1 MGYKTWRSIEMTLD
15 PKSIKQALR
24 ELEECKRQLVEALTE
39 LTKTLQEQGVQVAK
53 MQVASF
59 DAVDSGEL
67 EHSIFGHYNEQSR
80 IGYIIAG
87 APHAFYVEYGTGAV
101 GADAPHPMASEAG
114 WEYMVGPHIKEG
126 PGGLGWWY
134 DKSSDGV
141 FSGDGDYHWT
151 RGQPARPF
159 MYNTFVW
166 LEEAAQALGRNI
178 FT

>member
-1 MGYKTWRSIEMTLD
+1 MTLD
-15 PKSIKQALR
+15 PKSVKKALK
-24 ELEECKRQLVEALTE
+24 EIEECKRQLTEAMNDLMR
-39 LTKTLQEQGVQVAK
+39 TLANQGAEIAK

-59 DAVDSGEL
+59 DAVDSGKL
-67 EHSIFGHYNEQSR
+67 QGSIYGHFNEQTR
-80 IGYIIAG
+80 IGYVIAG
-87 APHAFYVEYGTGAV
+87 AAYAFYVEYGTGV
-101 GADAPHPMASEAG
+101 IGAIEQHPLAAEAG
-114 WEYMVGPHIKEG
+114 WEYMVGPHIKQG
-126 PGGLGWWY
+126 PGGHIGWWY

-159 MYNTFVW
+159 MYNTFIW

>member
-15 PKSIKQALR
+15 PKSIKQAIR
-24 ELEECKRQLVEALTE
+24 ELDECKRQLTVALE
-39 LTKTLQEQGVQVAK
+39 DLVRKLADQGAQVAK

-67 EHSIFGHYNEQSR
+67 EHSIFGHYDEQSR
-80 IGYIIAG
+80 IGYIIAN

-141 FSGDGDYHWT
+141 FSGSGDYHWT

-159 MYNTFVW
+159 MYNTFIW
-166 LEEAAQALGRNI
+166 LEEAAEALGRNI